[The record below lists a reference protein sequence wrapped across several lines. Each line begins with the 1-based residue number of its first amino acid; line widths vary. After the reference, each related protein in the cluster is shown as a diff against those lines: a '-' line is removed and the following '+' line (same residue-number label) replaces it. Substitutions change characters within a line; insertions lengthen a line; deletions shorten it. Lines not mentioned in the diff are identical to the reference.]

1 MSREY
6 KVSSIHQADDA
17 INHLNQK
24 VYQAKRQLADDI
36 ARAQERATR
45 EAEQTSRTLIQQER
59 NRMLNTLDREI
70 SGVNTSIRNLDNAHR
85 QRLQNTARQ
94 LETLIDKETDSVRRE
109 TRQGLESLKGRL
121 SSLASSTQQQINNTN
136 TRIDAVNSLSKARF
150 ETVQR
155 RVTELS
161 KDTMRR
167 FDEQQQQLNSHQTQL
182 DSHQHQLNS
191 HQHQLNSLTTT
202 VNGILDR
209 FNSENQKR
217 KEAVEMARAIY
228 EATFKRTDI
237 DRFNPDEAHRVH
249 DRMNRLMTDANSS
262 TATNQAIEAIMNI
275 QWAEE
280 VAVKRK
286 IIYDAILA
294 QALESLETVLTE
306 VNSNREV
313 TVANP
318 ENKNDTINIEVDFW
332 NRGEYDEIKKK
343 LEILKTELNAQPSTE
358 RIHEITAEVAELEVK
373 ATDMV
378 GKAAERSILS
388 ENRVIITEDIITALQ
403 EQGWQI
409 ERTSDGND
417 EIGYEGGEV
426 DSDWR
431 EGVYV
436 YLRSMRG
443 ERIVIRVT
451 PTTDNRD
458 NEIAFHRVDNR
469 SLTSN
474 EFMRSLQTLKAQ
486 IEKSGHKLGDI
497 HAPKGDGGD
506 ARLSEITSSAKL
518 GKKGAAQSIRRK
530 MRGA

>member
-24 VYQAKRQLADDI
+24 VYQAKRQLANDI
-36 ARAQERATR
+36 AHAQEKATR
-45 EAEQTSRTLIQQER
+45 EAEQASRALIQQER
-59 NRMLNTLDREI
+59 NRILNTLDLEI
-70 SGVNTSIRNLDNAHR
+70 SGVNTSIRNLDNVHR

-109 TRQGLESLKGRL
+109 TRQGLESLKRRL
-121 SSLASSTQQQINNTN
+121 NSLASSTQQQINNTN
-136 TRIDAVNSLSKARF
+136 ARIDAVNSLSKERF
-150 ETVQR
+150 EIVQH

-161 KDTMRR
+161 KDAMRR
-167 FDEQQQQLNSHQTQL
+167 FDEQQQRLDSHQTQL

-191 HQHQLNSLTTT
+191 LTTT
-202 VNGILDR
+202 VNSILNQ

-228 EATFKRTDI
+228 EVTFKRTDI
-237 DRFNPDEAHRVH
+237 DRFNPEEAHRVH
-249 DRMNRLMTDANSS
+249 DRMNRLISDANSS

-280 VAVKRK
+280 VALKRK

-294 QALESLETVLTE
+294 QALESLETVLSE

-313 TVANP
+313 TVINP
-318 ENKNDTINIEVDFW
+318 EDKNDTINIEVDFW

-343 LEILKTELNAQPSTE
+343 LKILKAELNAQPPTE

-417 EIGYEGGEV
+417 EIGYEGSEV

-451 PTTDNRD
+451 PTTDDRN

-474 EFMRSLQTLKAQ
+474 EFMRSLQTLKTQ

-497 HAPKGDGGD
+497 HAPKGDRGD
-506 ARLSEITSSAKL
+506 ARLSEITSSTKL

-530 MRGA
+530 IRGT

>member
-24 VYQAKRQLADDI
+24 VYQAKRRLADDI
-36 ARAQERATR
+36 MRAQEKATR

-70 SGVNTSIRNLDNAHR
+70 SGVNASIRNLDNAHR
-85 QRLQNTARQ
+85 QRLQSTALQ
-94 LETLIDKETDSVRRE
+94 LGTLIDRKTDVVRRE
-109 TRQGLESLKGRL
+109 ARQGIESLKERINSL
-121 SSLASSTQQQINNTN
+121 SSSTQQQINNTN
-136 TRIDAVNSLSKARF
+136 TRIDAVNTLSKERF

-161 KDTMRR
+161 KDTMHQ
-167 FDEQQQQLNSHQTQL
+167 FDEQQRQLDAHQTQL
-182 DSHQHQLNS
+182 DSHRQQLD
-191 HQHQLNSLTTT
+191 SLTIT
-202 VNGILDR
+202 VNDILDR
-209 FNSENQKR
+209 FDSENRKR
-217 KEAVEMARAIY
+217 KEAVEMARTLY
-228 EATFKRTDI
+228 ETTFKRTDI

-249 DRMNRLMTDANSS
+249 DRMNRLMADADSS

-280 VAVKRK
+280 TAVKRK

-294 QALESLETVLTE
+294 QAIESLETVLTE

-313 TVANP
+313 VVANP
-318 ENKNDTINIEVDFW
+318 EDSNDTIHIEVDFW
-332 NRGEYDEIKKK
+332 NRGEYDGIKKR
-343 LEILKTELNAQPSTE
+343 LEILRAELNNHPPTG

-378 GKAAERSILS
+378 SKAAERSILS
-388 ENRVIITEDIITALQ
+388 ENRVIITEDIVTALQ

-451 PTTDNRD
+451 PTTNERD

-506 ARLSEITSSAKL
+506 ARLPEITSSAKL

>member
-59 NRMLNTLDREI
+59 NRMLNALDREI

-109 TRQGLESLKGRL
+109 TRQGLELLKGSL
-121 SSLASSTQQQINNTN
+121 STLASSTQQQINNTN
-136 TRIDAVNSLSKARF
+136 ARIDAVNNLSKARF

-167 FDEQQQQLNSHQTQL
+167 FDEQQQQLDSHQTQL
-182 DSHQHQLNS
+182 DSHQHQLS
-191 HQHQLNSLTTT
+191 SLTTT
-202 VNGILDR
+202 VNGILDQ
-209 FNSENQKR
+209 FNSESQKR

-237 DRFNPDEAHRVH
+237 DRFNPEEAHRAH
-249 DRMNRLMTDANSS
+249 DRMNRLIADANSS

-280 VAVKRK
+280 VALKRK

-294 QALESLETVLTE
+294 QALELLETVLSE

-318 ENKNDTINIEVDFW
+318 EDKNDTINIEVDFW
-332 NRGEYDEIKKK
+332 NRGEHDEIKKK
-343 LEILKTELNAQPSTE
+343 LEILKAELNAQPSTE

-409 ERTSDGND
+409 P
-417 EIGYEGGEV
+417 V
-426 DSDWR
+426 DRVW
-431 EGVYV
+431 EYV
-436 YLRSMRG
+436 YSPY
-443 ERIVIRVT
+443 IR
-451 PTTDNRD
+451 
-458 NEIAFHRVDNR
+458 
-469 SLTSN
+469 
-474 EFMRSLQTLKAQ
+474 
-486 IEKSGHKLGDI
+486 
-497 HAPKGDGGD
+497 
-506 ARLSEITSSAKL
+506 
-518 GKKGAAQSIRRK
+518 
-530 MRGA
+530 